1 MGIVIGLGSDGRTQC
16 EADPFEHGIE
26 LLEGNSEWGS
36 IADYSGSVAP
46 TNKRQRKRGVAS
58 ERDDR
63 LSGKDEV
70 VSLCG
75 IAAALR

>member
-1 MGIVIGLGSDGRTQC
+1 MGIVIGLGSNGCTRC
-16 EADPFEHGIE
+16 GADPFEHGIE
-26 LLEGNSEWGS
+26 LLEGNSERGS
-36 IADYSGSVAP
+36 IADYSGSVP
-46 TNKRQRKRGVAS
+46 PNNSLQRKRGVAS